1 MEDGS
6 PSASIETIKN
16 RALMLTAVRSF
27 FKERELLEVETPIL
41 SAFGTVDPYIDSF
54 VVSSQFEEHVQYLHT
69 SPEFAMKRLLAA
81 GSGSIF
87 QICHAFRD
95 GEIGRL
101 HNTEFT
107 MLEWYRVGFSYIEL
121 IREVDDLV
129 RMILRDLSYN
139 RETECI
145 TYQAMFSTYLGI
157 NPLSATIEQLIDC
170 ANQHGININAE
181 AMGDNRDDWLNLLH
195 SHVIE
200 PQLGRGKLTFIMDY
214 PASQAALARISPY
227 DKSVAERFELY
238 IEGVEI
244 ANGFQELSDPQEQE
258 NRFIAEQNQ
267 RKKIGKMDIP
277 YDKNFIAAMNQGLPD
292 CSGVA
297 LGLDRLMMFALE
309 LDSIDKVL
317 PFPADI
323 A

>member
-1 MEDGS
+1 MEDGF
-6 PSASIETIKN
+6 PSTSIETIKN
-16 RALMLTAVRSF
+16 RALILAAVRSF
-27 FKERELLEVETPIL
+27 FNERELFEVETPIL
-41 SAFGTVDPYIDSF
+41 SNFGTVDPYIDSF
-54 VVSSQFEEHVQYLHT
+54 VVSSQFAKHKQYLHT

-129 RMILRDLSYN
+129 RMVLRDLSYN

-145 TYQAMFSTYLGI
+145 TYQAMFNTYLGI
-157 NPLSATIEQLIDC
+157 NPFNATIEQLIAC
-170 ANQHGININAE
+170 SNQHGINIDVE
-181 AMGDNRDDWLNLLH
+181 SMGDNRDDWLNLLH

-200 PQLGRGKLTFIMDY
+200 PQLGRGKLTFVMDY
-214 PASQAALARISPY
+214 PASQAALARISSY
-227 DKSVAERFELY
+227 DKNVAERFELY

-244 ANGFQELSDPQEQE
+244 ANGFQELSDPEEQE
-258 NRFIAEQNQ
+258 ERFIAEQEQ

-309 LDSIDKVL
+309 FDSIDKVL
-317 PFPADI
+317 PFPAGT